1 MHLYAST
8 RAKID
13 TRSLNTPRGRT
24 RFSGER
30 GGVRKRAVD
39 VASRLW
45 FTLSGS
51 YHLGPAYAARLA
63 IVRTSQRIN
72 SRLSA
77 AVVVVRTS
85 ARLQGRASAGWILAF
100 AGTRVRGGT
109 DWCRRC
115 LRRPARQALRGGCQR
130 SLSSNLGSRLEFHRL
145 LRCCGFGKTS
155 FAAVGCVYRHGVH
168 VCQVSVVG
176 KVLHVRL
183 KRVQK
188 ELYKTACSP

>member
-63 IVRTSQRIN
+63 IVRTSPRIN
-72 SRLSA
+72 SRLS
-77 AVVVVRTS
+77 RRRRRRS
-85 ARLQGRASAGWILAF
+85 HLRASARTCIRRADPRFCRYTCARGDRLVSSVF
-100 AGTRVRGGT
+100 AKARSPSTTGRMSTFAVFQSRN
-109 DWCRRC
+109 
-115 LRRPARQALRGGCQR
+115 PA
-130 SLSSNLGSRLEFHRL
+130 
-145 LRCCGFGKTS
+145 
-155 FAAVGCVYRHGVH
+155 
-168 VCQVSVVG
+168 
-176 KVLHVRL
+176 
-183 KRVQK
+183 
-188 ELYKTACSP
+188 